1 MKLELDQDI
10 AGMLQ
15 PERAFDRRDFL
26 ATALGASAALAAS
39 GTSAQQIVTNTVGLT
54 AGDVAIKVADG
65 TIPGYYAMPATG
77 GPFPVILVAPE
88 VFGLNPY
95 MKDVVRRLAKAGYY
109 AITPDVYARKA
120 DVAKITNI
128 AEIIPIVNS
137 KTDTEMMADFDATV
151 AFAKASGKANVD
163 KLGITGFCRGGRTTW
178 MYAAHNP
185 KLRAGVAWYGT
196 LAGRKSDAMPKH
208 PLDMA
213 KDLKAPVLGL
223 YGAKDDGIP
232 LADVDRMREELKGSG
247 SKSEFVVYAE
257 AGHGFN
263 ADFRPDEYRKQDA
276 EDGWKR
282 MLAWFK
288 LWGVA

>member
-1 MKLELDQDI
+1 M
-10 AGMLQ
+10 
-15 PERAFDRRDFL
+15 
-26 ATALGASAALAAS
+26 
-39 GTSAQQIVTNTVGLT
+39 
-54 AGDVAIKVADG
+54 
-65 TIPGYYAMPATG
+65 
-77 GPFPVILVAPE
+77 
-88 VFGLNPY
+88 NPY

-120 DVAKITNI
+120 DLTKIPNI
-128 AEIIPIVNS
+128 ADIIPIVNA
-137 KTDTEMMADFDATV
+137 KADTEMMSDFDATV
-151 AFAKASGKANVD
+151 AFAKASGKADVD

-185 KLRAGVAWYGT
+185 KLRAGVAWYGSLGGKT
-196 LAGRKSDAMPKH
+196 SDAMPKH
-208 PLDMA
+208 PLDLA
-213 KDLKAPVLGL
+213 KEVKAPVLGL
-223 YGAKDDGIP
+223 YGGKDSGIP
-232 LADVDRMREELKGSG
+232 LADVDKMRDALKGSG

-263 ADFRPDEYRKQDA
+263 ADFRPDNYRKQDS